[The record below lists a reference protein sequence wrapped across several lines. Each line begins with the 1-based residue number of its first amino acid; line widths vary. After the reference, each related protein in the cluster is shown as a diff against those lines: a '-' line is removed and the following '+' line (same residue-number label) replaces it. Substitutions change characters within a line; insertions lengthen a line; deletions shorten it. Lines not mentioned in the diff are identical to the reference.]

1 MVRLNPLSAALASLL
16 PFVAAHPFDLWTRD
30 DFRGECGTVTT
41 AEDLAAIAAVAGQ
54 GSSSFSSVSAKGFS
68 AAAVPSYSIEPWL
81 LGDITV
87 KTWMHVVA
95 VNQTVEGGWIPD
107 DQLAAQFAVLN
118 ENFAPNHVQFVLEGI
133 TRTVNVAW
141 STDVTGA
148 ELQMKSALRKGDYK
162 TLNLY
167 FTTFLRGNALGY
179 AYYPTTTTV
188 GSRAFN
194 LSGAT
199 NRFDTVPGGTAT
211 NYNLGKTVTHEVG
224 HWMGL
229 AHTFDGY
236 SCDGPGDYIA
246 DTAVHSAP
254 TRGCPIGLDT
264 CIDEEGP
271 DPIHNYMDY
280 SYDACYEEFTA
291 LQTKRMFDMWNMY
304 RQPRGCS
311 ADNCLRALRSTSVP
325 GRLEESQEFCG
336 DFTMFLVKE
345 VSLVKPYAAS
355 ACSGNVISRVSSACS
370 CLPTPTA

>member
-1 MVRLNPLSAALASLL
+1 
-16 PFVAAHPFDLWTRD
+16 
-30 DFRGECGTVTT
+30 
-41 AEDLAAIAAVAGQ
+41 
-54 GSSSFSSVSAKGFS
+54 
-68 AAAVPSYSIEPWL
+68 
-81 LGDITV
+81 
-87 KTWMHVVA
+87 MHVVA
-95 VNQTVEGGWIPD
+95 VNETLLGGWIPD
-107 DQLAAQFAVLN
+107 DQLAAQMDVLN
-118 ENFAPNHVQFVLEGI
+118 ENFAPNHIKFVLQGI
-133 TRTVNVAW
+133 TRTVNPAW
-141 STDVTGA
+141 STDAAGA

-167 FTTFLRGNALGY
+167 FQKRLMQNALGY

-199 NRFDTVPGGTAT
+199 NRYDTVPGGTAT

-246 DTAVHSAP
+246 DTAVHNEP
-254 TRGCPIGLDT
+254 TSGCPIGLDS
-264 CIDEEGP
+264 CIDDEGP

-280 SYDACYEEFTA
+280 SYDSCYEEFTA
-291 LQTKRMFDMWNMY
+291 LQTKRMFDMWYYY
-304 RQPRGCS
+304 RDPRPCN
-311 ADNCLRALRSTSVP
+311 ADNCLRALRSSSVP
-325 GRLEESQEFCG
+325 GRLEESQEFCEE
-336 DFTMFLVKE
+336 FTTFLVKE

>member
-1 MVRLNPLSAALASLL
+1 MVRLNTLTAALASLL
-16 PFVAAHPFDLWTRD
+16 PFVVAHPFDLWTRD

-41 AEDLAAIAAVAGQ
+41 PEDLAAIAAVAGQ
-54 GSSSFSSVSAKGFS
+54 GSSSFAPTDSFR
-68 AAAVPSYSIEPWL
+68 AAALPVTSIEPWQ

-87 KTWMHVVA
+87 KTWIHVVA
-95 VNQTVEGGWIPD
+95 VDQTVAGGWIPES
-107 DQLAAQFAVLN
+107 QLIAQMAVLN
-118 ENFAPNHVQFVLEGI
+118 ENFAPNHIKFTLEGI
-133 TRTVNVAW
+133 TRTINRQW
-141 STDVTGA
+141 STDTTGS
-148 ELQMKSALRKGDYK
+148 EIQMKSALRKGDYK

-167 FTTFLRGNALGY
+167 FQTALRGQALGY
-179 AYYPTTTTV
+179 AYYPSAAPV

-199 NRFDTVPGGTAT
+199 NLFSTVPGGTAT

-264 CIDEEGP
+264 CVDGEGP

-291 LQTKRMFDMWNMY
+291 LQTKRMFDMWFMY
-304 RQPRGCS
+304 REPRNCN

-325 GRLEESQEFCG
+325 GRLAESQEFCA
-336 DFTMFLVKE
+336 DFTQFLVHEVTAVKE
-345 VSLVKPYAAS
+345 YAVS
-355 ACSGNVISRVSSACS
+355 ACAGNVVSRVSSACS
-370 CLPTPTA
+370 CLPTPTPA